1 MHNVK
6 KIRFPEIDHVTWEH
20 PADRAA
26 LGTLDQFSGIINTI
40 KRFLGLTSG
49 NSVRLLFTAS
59 AVKVSDRQFPELHRQ
74 IEEASEILDAP
85 EIPEIFVTQNPTVN
99 GATYGFDKPFIVIN
113 SGALEL
119 LDRNEIGVMLAHE
132 LGHALSGHGPYKTI
146 LWFLVNAS
154 SVLIKEIPGGTAVL
168 QTLVLLLREW
178 SRKSEL
184 SADRASLLAVQNPDI
199 CFQTLMK
206 TAGGAKIGQMCLEE
220 FMQQAAEYEAS
231 GNFLEGVQK
240 IMNVLNQD
248 HPFPVIRLKE
258 LKVWHDSGMYQKV
271 LDGEYPKRGDPRSRK
286 QEFREAADQY
296 REDWKNS
303 GNPVNRLAA
312 DIGQGL
318 EKAGKEIE
326 GVFKDLFG
334 GSGTPREK

>member
-1 MHNVK
+1 
-6 KIRFPEIDHVTWEH
+6 
-20 PADRAA
+20 
-26 LGTLDQFSGIINTI
+26 
-40 KRFLGLTSG
+40 
-49 NSVRLLFTAS
+49 
-59 AVKVSDRQFPELHRQ
+59 
-74 IEEASEILDAP
+74 
-85 EIPEIFVTQNPTVN
+85 
-99 GATYGFDKPFIVIN
+99 
-113 SGALEL
+113 
-119 LDRNEIGVMLAHE
+119 
-132 LGHALSGHGPYKTI
+132 
-146 LWFLVNAS
+146 
-154 SVLIKEIPGGTAVL
+154 
-168 QTLVLLLREW
+168 
-178 SRKSEL
+178 
-184 SADRASLLAVQNPDI
+184 
-199 CFQTLMK
+199 
-206 TAGGAKIGQMCLEE
+206 MCLEE
-220 FMQQAAEYEAS
+220 FMQQASEYEAS